1 MLTSGQE
8 KSARYIRF
16 GATKGKINEAGT
28 GNGVLDAITGT
39 NANAY
44 SGLVLSD
51 AKGISLVNILTAVIK
66 GIDPDISISWKKNTN
81 HYYTNSSRESY
92 NSNQYATIELSR
104 TNKGTTHMSGSN
116 VKTYAGKFQAR
127 IDNDKGRLIGAWLF
141 NNQLYIDITKT
152 LDVTLPIGAL
162 RKMKVADLD
171 ILGLLGGLGSASAT
185 NAMASDGATPE
196 KSLKDTVSGFVKGVQ
211 VNWWNNQSVAGNP
224 VGDKAI
230 TTIRVDLNGKGLN
243 NILANLYYL
252 LYGMYDTNAP
262 AAELFSEEALYQMVY
277 TEGQDV
283 TLKDG
288 TVVKSVNA
296 HGKCVFYLQTFASN
310 MIGEMAG
317 ILKNML
323 KPGGS
328 FGDVLREILGRL
340 LPLPKLD
347 EAENG
352 RPSYVEIVIDKN
364 RLKDKKGVLKQI
376 ALMINKE
383 RTTNDGTTITA
394 VGNNDDTAEIVIN
407 LDSNVTLRSVS
418 AVRDYNTNSTRPNE
432 DSGKTINVAN
442 PFDPVELT
450 TAALK
455 SAGLLDRVAADF
467 YGISEYD
474 SKSEKEWTTLTRNSA
489 ERPSSGIRR
498 QQNSFRAK
506 KAKSGAMRLTTK
518 CRKSKSK

>member
-1 MLTSGQE
+1 
-8 KSARYIRF
+8 
-16 GATKGKINEAGT
+16 
-28 GNGVLDAITGT
+28 
-39 NANAY
+39 
-44 SGLVLSD
+44 
-51 AKGISLVNILTAVIK
+51 
-66 GIDPDISISWKKNTN
+66 
-81 HYYTNSSRESY
+81 
-92 NSNQYATIELSR
+92 
-104 TNKGTTHMSGSN
+104 
-116 VKTYAGKFQAR
+116 
-127 IDNDKGRLIGAWLF
+127 
-141 NNQLYIDITKT
+141 
-152 LDVTLPIGAL
+152 
-162 RKMKVADLD
+162 
-171 ILGLLGGLGSASAT
+171 
-185 NAMASDGATPE
+185 
-196 KSLKDTVSGFVKGVQ
+196 
-211 VNWWNNQSVAGNP
+211 
-224 VGDKAI
+224 
-230 TTIRVDLNGKGLN
+230 
-243 NILANLYYL
+243 
-252 LYGMYDTNAP
+252 
-262 AAELFSEEALYQMVY
+262 
-277 TEGQDV
+277 
-283 TLKDG
+283 
-288 TVVKSVNA
+288 
-296 HGKCVFYLQTFASN
+296 

-364 RLKDKKGVLKQI
+364 RLASGKGVLKQI
-376 ALMINKE
+376 ALVINKE

-474 SKSEKEWTTLTRNSA
+474 SKSEKA
-489 ERPSSGIRR
+489 
-498 QQNSFRAK
+498 
-506 KAKSGAMRLTTK
+506 
-518 CRKSKSK
+518 

>member
-1 MLTSGQE
+1 
-8 KSARYIRF
+8 
-16 GATKGKINEAGT
+16 
-28 GNGVLDAITGT
+28 
-39 NANAY
+39 
-44 SGLVLSD
+44 
-51 AKGISLVNILTAVIK
+51 
-66 GIDPDISISWKKNTN
+66 
-81 HYYTNSSRESY
+81 
-92 NSNQYATIELSR
+92 
-104 TNKGTTHMSGSN
+104 
-116 VKTYAGKFQAR
+116 
-127 IDNDKGRLIGAWLF
+127 
-141 NNQLYIDITKT
+141 
-152 LDVTLPIGAL
+152 
-162 RKMKVADLD
+162 
-171 ILGLLGGLGSASAT
+171 
-185 NAMASDGATPE
+185 
-196 KSLKDTVSGFVKGVQ
+196 
-211 VNWWNNQSVAGNP
+211 
-224 VGDKAI
+224 
-230 TTIRVDLNGKGLN
+230 
-243 NILANLYYL
+243 
-252 LYGMYDTNAP
+252 MYDTNAP

-364 RLKDKKGVLKQI
+364 RLKEGKGVLKQI
-376 ALMINKE
+376 ALVINKE

-450 TAALK
+450 TAALN
-455 SAGLLDRVAADF
+455 SSGLLDRVAADF

-474 SKSEKEWTTLTRNSA
+474 SKSEKGQNDSYAELGGTPIVWDTSTAKLIPGEESEIWGYALNYKVQKVKVKVSNSTGFLRLFGYFKADGTTFVETNKITVDPTKDPTGTDNISA
-489 ERPSSGIRR
+489 GLPRIIVIMRR
-498 QQNSFRAK
+498 D
-506 KAKSGAMRLTTK
+506 G
-518 CRKSKSK
+518 